1 MSDSPNVWNIGEDI
15 IIDLIVADPITGNGL
30 PGQTAFIT
38 LTIEKRSIGM
48 FWNGS
53 VYVASPFNLSMVE
66 VDSTYSPGLYRYVLD
81 GATGNI
87 EEAQYFIHANV
98 SNFPTVEGDDYSIHI
113 SRDTEVKVYESE
125 PRVIA

>member
-1 MSDSPNVWNIGEDI
+1 MADSPNIWGIGEDI

-30 PGQTAFIT
+30 PGQVAFIT
-38 LTIEKRSIGM
+38 LTIEKRSISK

-53 VYVASPFNLSMVE
+53 IYVAAPFDLVMSE
-66 VDSTYSPGLYRYVLD
+66 VDSINSPGLYRYILS
-81 GATGNI
+81 GAAGNQ
-87 EEAQYFIHANV
+87 ESDQYFVHANV
-98 SNFPTVEGDDYSIHI
+98 SNFPTVEGDDYSIHV